1 MGRENRFKNLLTRL
15 NKQANF
21 CKLQS
26 YKHVAISNYQTKLF
40 RNLQNLQNLAKYS
53 QNYPYQAQI
62 QSFQP
67 TPCSKIHN
75 QNSCFIT
82 QIIKE
87 QILYYSFS
95 STSLFLEL
103 GLKLFLSRTHV
114 PPLATAKFNFT
125 CPFNSFRKLP
135 SIPPHQAF
143 TENIIF
149 ESKK

>member
-1 MGRENRFKNLLTRL
+1 MQIAILTGRYKFQITKQSCFKNLT
-15 NKQANF
+15 
-21 CKLQS
+21 
-26 YKHVAISNYQTKLF
+26 
-40 RNLQNLQNLAKYS
+40 KYS

-67 TPCSKIHN
+67 TSCSKIHN

-87 QILYYSFS
+87 QIKLQ
-95 STSLFLEL
+95 FLVNKSIFGTRL
-103 GLKLFLSRTHV
+103 CFCHV
-114 PPLATAKFNFT
+114 PPLATTKFNFT
-125 CPFNSFRKLP
+125 CPYNSFRKLP